1 MKSASYESLG
11 VGRRVPDQIWRT
23 GRYFQIRAER
33 SQILRIYRTIWSS
46 RRDNPV
52 ANMKVRRL
60 DSVSTSESNRRPML
74 DSNTS
79 TVAANW
85 LEKSI
90 TTPPTSV

>member
-1 MKSASYESLG
+1 
-11 VGRRVPDQIWRT
+11 
-23 GRYFQIRAER
+23 
-33 SQILRIYRTIWSS
+33 
-46 RRDNPV
+46 
-52 ANMKVRRL
+52 
-60 DSVSTSESNRRPML
+60 ML